1 MTISSILET
10 LYKIVDASPQ
20 IIIGFVGLVLIAIPF
35 SNNKSSINYQHI
47 LVAIIL
53 QIILAFALLKIP
65 FIVQIFAYLSEG
77 VTALQAATQEG
88 AEFVFGYL
96 SNSSNSPFESSG
108 MGNSMIFAFQILP
121 LIIVI
126 SSLSALLWFWNILP
140 LIIRAISKVFEKL
153 FNIGGPIGLGAT
165 ANIIMGQVEAPLLVR
180 PYLSRMSEKELL
192 ILMTA
197 GMSTVSGSI
206 MIALVSMLQPQ
217 FPELNLIQH
226 LVSAS
231 ILSIPAAIMYANIMI
246 PSSEVTNFD
255 GDSVPKVY
263 DSSMDAITRG
273 TRDGLDICLNVGAIL
288 IAFIALVSLLNSI
301 LGIAGGWFG
310 INDLSLQL
318 ILGYMFFP
326 IVWLMGIPLSETLAS
341 AELLGLKTALNEFVA
356 YGALANIEPGVLSER
371 SKLITL
377 YGLCGFANFSSVGIL
392 VSGISAMA
400 PERKNDLIK
409 VSLKALVGATL
420 ASCMTGLVIGIF
432 LV

>member
-1 MTISSILET
+1 MTITSLF
-10 LYKIVDASPQ
+10 Q
-20 IIIGFVGLVLIAIPF
+20 IIIGFVGLVCIAIPF
-35 SNNKSSINYQHI
+35 SQNRSSINYRHI
-47 LVAIIL
+47 FAAIIL

-96 SNSSNSPFESSG
+96 SNSSTSPFESSG
-108 MGNSMIFAFQILP
+108 TGNSMIFAFQILP

-140 LIIRAISKVFEKL
+140 LIIRAISKIFEKL

-180 PYLSRMSEKELL
+180 PYLSKMSEKELL

-206 MIALVSMLQPQ
+206 MIALVSMLAPQ
-217 FPELNLIQH
+217 FPDINLIQH

-246 PSSEVTNFD
+246 PSAEVTNFD
-255 GDSVPKVY
+255 GNSVPKVY

-288 IAFIALVSLLNSI
+288 IAFIALVSLLNSLLGI
-301 LGIAGGWFG
+301 LGGWIGIA
-310 INDLSLQL
+310 DLSLQL
-318 ILGYMFFP
+318 ILGYIFFP
-326 IVWLMGIPLSETLAS
+326 IVWLMGVPLSETLAS

-356 YGALANIEPGVLSER
+356 YGALANIEPDALSDR

-377 YGLCGFANFSSVGIL
+377 YALCGFANFSSVGIL

-409 VSLKALVGATL
+409 VSIKALIGATL

-432 LV
+432 

>member
-1 MTISSILET
+1 MSIT
-10 LYKIVDASPQ
+10 SIFQ
-20 IIIGFVGLVLIAIPF
+20 IIIGFVGLVCIAVPF
-35 SNNKSSINYQHI
+35 SQNISSINYRHI
-47 LVAIIL
+47 FAAIIL
-53 QIILAFALLKIP
+53 QIVLAFALLKIP

-96 SNSSNSPFESSG
+96 SNSSTSPFESSG
-108 MGNSMIFAFQILP
+108 TGNSMIFAFQILP

-140 LIIRAISKVFEKL
+140 LIIRAISKIFEKL

-180 PYLSRMSEKELL
+180 PYLSKMSEKELL

-206 MIALVSMLQPQ
+206 MIALVSMLAPQ
-217 FPELNLIQH
+217 FPDINLIQH

-255 GDSVPKVY
+255 GNSVPKVY

-288 IAFIALVSLLNSI
+288 IAFIALVSLLNSLLGI
-301 LGIAGGWFG
+301 LGGWIGIA
-310 INDLSLQL
+310 DLSLQL
-318 ILGYMFFP
+318 ILGYIFFP
-326 IVWLMGIPLSETLAS
+326 IVWLMGVPLSETLAS

-356 YGALANIEPGVLSER
+356 YGALANIEPDALSDR

-377 YGLCGFANFSSVGIL
+377 YALCGFANFSSVGIL

-409 VSLKALVGATL
+409 VSIKALIGATL

-432 LV
+432 